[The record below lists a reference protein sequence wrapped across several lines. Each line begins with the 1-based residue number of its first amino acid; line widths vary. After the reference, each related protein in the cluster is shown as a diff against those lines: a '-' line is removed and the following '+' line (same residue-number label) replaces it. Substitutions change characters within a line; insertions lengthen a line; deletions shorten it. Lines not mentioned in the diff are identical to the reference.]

1 MAETILNE
9 AAQHLAKSVRK
20 SNEAVVNGALAAQE
34 RNIQLAQRV
43 LEQSISVYKQ
53 QAEGATALTQALT
66 ERAADPRAAWQTWM
80 DGAMAAQ
87 ERNVQFTQKVMEQ
100 SIEALKTHAES
111 AQALAQELLEQTRQ
125 QQEAFRALAQE
136 SFNTSLNTVFG
147 VSRTNR

>member
-1 MAETILNE
+1 MAEATLNE
-9 AAQHLAKSVRK
+9 AAQNLAKSVRK
-20 SNEAVVNGALAAQE
+20 SNETVVNGALAAQE

-43 LEQSISVYKQ
+43 LEQGISVSKQ
-53 QAEGATALTQALT
+53 QAESATALAQALT
-66 ERAADPRAAWQTWM
+66 ERAADPRATWQTWM

-111 AQALAQELLEQTRQ
+111 AQSLAQELLEQTRQ

-136 SFNTSLNTVFG
+136 TFNASLNSVFG
-147 VSRTNR
+147 APRASR